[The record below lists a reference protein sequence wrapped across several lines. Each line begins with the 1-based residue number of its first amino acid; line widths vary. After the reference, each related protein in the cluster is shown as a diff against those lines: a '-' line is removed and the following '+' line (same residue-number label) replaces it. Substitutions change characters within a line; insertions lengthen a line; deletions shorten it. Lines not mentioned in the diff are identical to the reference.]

1 MKVEL
6 IKNNG
11 IVTLVPK
18 ENITTANINVLMGRI
33 DTLILNNTHNIA
45 IDFEN
50 KIDVHCA
57 QAIGMFLSMSEKT
70 KEKGGGFFLLNVH
83 GRLLS
88 LFQFSNIR
96 DKLNIFDSKED
107 LNRWIENISGAMKM
121 VSSTE
126 LRGNILIVDDE
137 KEQLESLRMLL
148 EIEGYRTFIAS
159 NGLEAKVQVNRFPI
173 DLILLDINMPEMNG
187 IEFMKIVRKEKMD
200 MKIIIV
206 SGYPSFEYAAEAL
219 RQKAS
224 DFVTKPY
231 NPYDLKAKIRECLL
245 NQQPTTNNLQQL
257 EVVSGKL

>member
-1 MKVEL
+1 MKIEL
-6 IKNNG
+6 IKNNS

-18 ENITTANINVLMGRI
+18 ENITTANINGLMGRI

-50 KIDVHCA
+50 RIDVFCA
-57 QAIGMFLSMSEKT
+57 QAIGMFLSMAEKI

-88 LFQFSNIR
+88 LFQISNIR
-96 DKLNIFDSKED
+96 ERLSIFESKDD
-107 LNRWIENISGAMKM
+107 LDRWMENISGAVKV

-126 LRGNILIVDDE
+126 SRGNILIVDDE
-137 KEQLESLRMLL
+137 KEQLESLRILL

-187 IEFMKIVRKEKMD
+187 IEFMKILRKEKRD
-200 MKIIIV
+200 IKIIIV

-231 NPYDLKAKIRECLL
+231 NPHDLKAKIRECLG
-245 NQQPTTNNLQQL
+245 QQL
-257 EVVSGKL
+257 AIGTQQLTNS